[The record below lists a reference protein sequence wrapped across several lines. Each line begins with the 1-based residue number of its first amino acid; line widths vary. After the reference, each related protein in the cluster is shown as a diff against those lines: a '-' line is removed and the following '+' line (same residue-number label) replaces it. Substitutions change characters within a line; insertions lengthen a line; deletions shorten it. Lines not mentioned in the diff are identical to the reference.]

1 MAVGCRIKKNIV
13 RPDRS
18 LVEAFR
24 GIPVANIDDC
34 MNRLSAVQAE
44 LCPMNSSPL
53 LGTAFT
59 VKCPAGDNLMFHKAL
74 DLAQPGDV
82 LVIAARRQHEPRP
95 VR

>member
-1 MAVGCRIKKNIV
+1 MSVGCRIKKNIV

-44 LCPMNSSPL
+44 LCPMNS
-53 LGTAFT
+53 
-59 VKCPAGDNLMFHKAL
+59 PAGHRLHCEV
-74 DLAQPGDV
+74 P
-82 LVIAARRQHEPRP
+82 RR
-95 VR
+95 

>member
-44 LCPMNSSPL
+44 LCPMNSSPPVGHRL
-53 LGTAFT
+53 YRE
-59 VKCPAGDNLMFHKAL
+59 VPR
-74 DLAQPGDV
+74 
-82 LVIAARRQHEPRP
+82 RRQPDVP
-95 VR
+95 

>member
-44 LCPMNSSPL
+44 LCPS
-53 LGTAFT
+53 
-59 VKCPAGDNLMFHKAL
+59 PAGHRLYRKV
-74 DLAQPGDV
+74 P
-82 LVIAARRQHEPRP
+82 RR
-95 VR
+95 

>member
-1 MAVGCRIKKNIV
+1 MSVGCRIKKNIV

-44 LCPMNSSPL
+44 LCP
-53 LGTAFT
+53 
-59 VKCPAGDNLMFHKAL
+59 
-74 DLAQPGDV
+74 
-82 LVIAARRQHEPRP
+82 
-95 VR
+95 